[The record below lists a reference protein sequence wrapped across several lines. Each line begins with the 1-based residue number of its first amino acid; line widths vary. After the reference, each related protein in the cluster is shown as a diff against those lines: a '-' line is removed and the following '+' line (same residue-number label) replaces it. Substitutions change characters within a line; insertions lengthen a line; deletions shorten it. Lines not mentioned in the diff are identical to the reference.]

1 MESNNAQK
9 DLQNFGKAAADAI
22 AGLGGAL
29 ESAKKNLTPE
39 QQADIDKQ
47 LQNIDLK
54 EAMSKLAESTDL
66 LANLHKQV

>member
-1 MESNNAQK
+1 MESKNTQK

-22 AGLGGAL
+22 AGLSGAL
-29 ESAKKNLTPE
+29 DIAKKNLTPE
-39 QQADIDKQ
+39 QQADINKQ

-54 EAMSKLAESTDL
+54 EAMSKLAESTEL